1 MKIKYLK
8 EFEDK
13 NPIGKLLKIVL
24 EMVFL
29 IRAFGIW
36 GETNFPSAGDSHALA
51 GCITSLVLCHS
62 GIPNH
67 WTTNNSVS

>member
-1 MKIKYLK
+1 
-8 EFEDK
+8 
-13 NPIGKLLKIVL
+13 
-24 EMVFL
+24 MVFL

-51 GCITSLVLCHS
+51 GCTASLALCRS